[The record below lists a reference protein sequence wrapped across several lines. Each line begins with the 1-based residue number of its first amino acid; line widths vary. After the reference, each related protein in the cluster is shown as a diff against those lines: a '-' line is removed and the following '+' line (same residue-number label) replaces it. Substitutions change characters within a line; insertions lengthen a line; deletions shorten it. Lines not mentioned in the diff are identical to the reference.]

1 MSNPLQAI
9 HEKTGAEFQSYG
21 LTPIVLTFGEPQ
33 AEYAAI
39 RKSAAIVDR
48 PYRGILE
55 LTDKD
60 RHAFLNNLLTNQI
73 WDKEK
78 KQGLAAGQTVYAF
91 FLNTKGRIVS
101 DMNVI
106 ELGDRIWLEMEE
118 DKVETVRAAFD
129 KYLFAEQVKMKSLVG
144 EVHEFFVTGPRAQ
157 EIIANVDAKIFRD
170 DICGV
175 P

>member
-1 MSNPLQAI
+1 MANPLLTI
-9 HEKTGAEFQSYG
+9 HEKAGAEFHSYG
-21 LTPIVLTFGEPQ
+21 QMPIVLTFGEPQ

-55 LTDKD
+55 LTGKD

-78 KQGLAAGQTVYAF
+78 KQGLAAGQVVYAF

-101 DMNVI
+101 DMNVV
-106 ELGDRIWLEMEE
+106 ELGERTLLEMEE
-118 DKVETVRAAFD
+118 EKVETVKGAFE

-144 EVHEFFVTGPRAQ
+144 EVHEFFVMGPGA
-157 EIIANVDAKIFRD
+157 EEVIAGVDATVF
-170 DICGV
+170 GG
-175 P
+175 

>member
-1 MSNPLQAI
+1 MGNPLQAI
-9 HEKTGAEFQSYG
+9 HERAGAEFQAYG
-21 LTPIVLTFGEPQ
+21 QIPIVLTFGQPQ

-39 RKSAAIVDR
+39 RKAAAIVDR

-55 LTDKD
+55 LSGKD

-78 KQGLAAGQTVYAF
+78 KIGLAAGQTVYAF

-106 ELGDRIWLEMEE
+106 ELGDRTWLEMEE
-118 DKVETVRAAFD
+118 EKVEPVRAAFE
-129 KYLFAEQVKMKSLVG
+129 KYLFAEQVKMRSLVG
-144 EVHEFFVTGPRAQ
+144 EVHEFFVTG
-157 EIIANVDAKIFRD
+157 
-170 DICGV
+170 
-175 P
+175 

>member
-1 MSNPLQAI
+1 MANPLHPI
-9 HEKTGAEFQSYG
+9 HEGAGAEFTAYG
-21 LTPIVLTFGEPQ
+21 QISTVLTFGEPQ

-39 RKSAAIVDR
+39 RKAAAIVDR

-55 LTDKD
+55 LTGKD
-60 RHAFLNNLLTNQI
+60 RQPFLNNLLTNQI

-78 KQGLAAGQTVYAF
+78 KIGLAAGQVVYAF

-106 ELGDRIWLEMEE
+106 ELGERTWLEMDEE
-118 DKVETVRAAFD
+118 KVEIVRAAFE

-144 EVHEFFVTGPRAQ
+144 EIHELL
-157 EIIANVDAKIFRD
+157 
-170 DICGV
+170 IC
-175 P
+175 

>member
-1 MSNPLQAI
+1 MVNPLQII
-9 HEKTGAEFQSYG
+9 HEKVGAEFQAYG
-21 LTPIVLTFGEPQ
+21 QNPIVLTFGEPQ

-39 RKSAAIVDR
+39 RKAAAIVDR

-55 LTDKD
+55 LSGTD

-78 KQGLAAGQTVYAF
+78 KIALAAGQTVYAF

-106 ELGDRIWLEMEE
+106 ELGDR
-118 DKVETVRAAFD
+118 
-129 KYLFAEQVKMKSLVG
+129 
-144 EVHEFFVTGPRAQ
+144 
-157 EIIANVDAKIFRD
+157 
-170 DICGV
+170 
-175 P
+175 